1 MVDDKP
7 IMEQVHEYENLV
19 TDILA
24 EGMKMC
30 EILQANFLIER
41 LPESWSNYRNHLKH
55 KKKGMTLEKLVG
67 HMKIEEANRLKDKF
81 GSNVIPKSRPI
92 L

>member
-19 TDILA
+19 TDILT

-30 EILQANFLIER
+30 EFLQANFLIEK
-41 LPESWSNYRNHLKH
+41 LPESWASYCIHLKH
-55 KKKGMTLEKLVG
+55 RKKGMTLEELVG
-67 HMKIEEANRLKDKF
+67 HMKIEQ
-81 GSNVIPKSRPI
+81 VI
-92 L
+92 